1 MFTTLRRR
9 LPARVVWTPGLNRF
23 AEAQALSGAADAL
36 VAVSLAGSLFFSL
49 SPDASR
55 EQVLLYLLINMAPF
69 ALLAPLI
76 GPAIDRF
83 RFGHRWIAV
92 FLFVLRAICAAAL
105 AFALLD
111 LALYFFALAL
121 LVSAKAS
128 GVVRQALVPALVD
141 EPDQLVGANSRLAR
155 LTVIA
160 GGIGGALGAAVL
172 AVTGSPA
179 ITLGLACATFVLAA
193 LATLRLPQVARVDVL
208 IASVEY
214 EELHTP
220 TIVNTAWA
228 FTLVRAVV
236 GFFVFGLA
244 FALRRE
250 SEPAWMYGAA
260 VAAYG
265 VGTFAGNAIAPVL
278 RRRYGEDRLTAGS
291 LVALAIVAAFGALGA
306 SRPLVLLVSVVLGG
320 AASVGR
326 QGFDALVQ
334 TRAPGASHGRA
345 FARFETRFQLGW
357 VAGAIAAVAVAIP
370 TRFSLAIVALALIP
384 AAVLYVRALRE
395 AHEAHIEDPFDPVEV
410 ARRRIEH
417 AFEWHRRELHRLAV
431 TELAGV
437 VDLAR
442 AMGLELDQPS
452 IVRLDALRA
461 VAVTTWPL
469 DTREVYWA
477 MERAVALVELLERER
492 REGSAVADPEPAPLG
507 VPSTGT
513 DGPTV
518 TPAGPQA
525 SSGGTTDVD
534 VTVHCDDER
543 RPTVSTTRDQSA
555 SER

>member
-1 MFTTLRRR
+1 M
-9 LPARVVWTPGLNRF
+9 
-23 AEAQALSGAADAL
+23 
-36 VAVSLAGSLFFSL
+36 
-49 SPDASR
+49 
-55 EQVLLYLLINMAPF
+55 
-69 ALLAPLI
+69 
-76 GPAIDRF
+76 
-83 RFGHRWIAV
+83 
-92 FLFVLRAICAAAL
+92 
-105 AFALLD
+105 
-111 LALYFFALAL
+111 
-121 LVSAKAS
+121 
-128 GVVRQALVPALVD
+128 
-141 EPDQLVGANSRLAR
+141 
-155 LTVIA
+155 
-160 GGIGGALGAAVL
+160 
-172 AVTGSPA
+172 
-179 ITLGLACATFVLAA
+179 
-193 LATLRLPQVARVDVL
+193 
-208 IASVEY
+208 EY

-370 TRFSLAIVALALIP
+370 TRYSLAIVALALIP

-395 AHEAHIEDPFDPVEV
+395 AHDAHIEDPFDPVEV

-417 AFEWHRRELHRLAV
+417 AFEWHRRDLHRLAV

-452 IVRLDALRA
+452 IVRLDALRT

-477 MERAVALVELLERER
+477 MERAVALVELLERGR
-492 REGSAVADPEPAPLG
+492 ADGSPVAEPQPAPLG
-507 VPSTGT
+507 
-513 DGPTV
+513 GPT
-518 TPAGPQA
+518 PAPPVPMVGPQA
-525 SSGGTTDVD
+525 SPGGTTDVD

>member
-128 GVVRQALVPALVD
+128 GVVRQALVPGLVD
-141 EPDQLVGANSRLAR
+141 QPDQLVGANSRLAR

-160 GGIGGALGAAVL
+160 GGVGGAVGAGVL

-193 LATLRLPQVARVDVL
+193 IATMRLPQVTRVDVL
-208 IASVEY
+208 VASVEY

-306 SRPLVLLVSVVLGG
+306 SRALVLLVSVVLGG

-334 TRAPGASHGRA
+334 TRAPAPRTAGRSPAS
-345 FARFETRFQLGW
+345 
-357 VAGAIAAVAVAIP
+357 
-370 TRFSLAIVALALIP
+370 
-384 AAVLYVRALRE
+384 
-395 AHEAHIEDPFDPVEV
+395 
-410 ARRRIEH
+410 RR
-417 AFEWHRRELHRLAV
+417 
-431 TELAGV
+431 
-437 VDLAR
+437 
-442 AMGLELDQPS
+442 
-452 IVRLDALRA
+452 
-461 VAVTTWPL
+461 
-469 DTREVYWA
+469 
-477 MERAVALVELLERER
+477 
-492 REGSAVADPEPAPLG
+492 
-507 VPSTGT
+507 
-513 DGPTV
+513 
-518 TPAGPQA
+518 A
-525 SSGGTTDVD
+525 SS
-534 VTVHCDDER
+534 
-543 RPTVSTTRDQSA
+543 SA
-555 SER
+555 GSPARSPP